1 MDLVRTV
8 IVFVPVVISFV
19 VLMPFGLAA
28 LLLRLLGLK
37 RLAERA
43 TAAIAWLWA
52 RFILALTGCPFTVT
66 GAENIPARGGFCLV
80 ANHNSIFD
88 IVLLLA
94 SVGRPFGFIA
104 KKELSFVPLLN
115 LWILLLGGLFI
126 DRKNIR
132 KAVEAINEGIR
143 RIKNGGA
150 MVIFP
155 EGTRGKG
162 REMLPFKSGALK
174 LATKAGAP
182 IVPVALGGTYEVFE
196 KDRRFRRVPVSASF
210 APPVS
215 TADMPGEEKKGA
227 LTDHIYG
234 IINGLLRDGP
244 GADLDKPPEF
254 PVA

>member
-1 MDLVRTV
+1 MDLLRTV
-8 IVFVPVVISFV
+8 VVFVPVVISII
-19 VLMPFGLAA
+19 LLTPFGMVAV
-28 LLLRLLGLK
+28 LLSLLGLK
-37 RLAERA
+37 APMRRV
-43 TAAIAWLWA
+43 TAVIARVWA
-52 RFILALTGCPFTVT
+52 RWVIVLTGCPFTVT
-66 GAENIPARGGFCLV
+66 GAESIPARGGFCLV

-132 KAVEAINEGIR
+132 KAVGAINEGVR
-143 RIKNGGA
+143 RIKSGGA

-162 REMLPFKSGALK
+162 RGMLPFKSGSLK

-196 KDRRFRRVPVSASF
+196 KNRRVRRGPVSARF
-210 APPVS
+210 APPVL
-215 TADMPGEEKKGA
+215 TADIPGEEKKGA
-227 LTDHIYG
+227 LTEHIYG
-234 IINGLLRDGP
+234 IINGMLQKN
-244 GADLDKPPEF
+244 GAAP
-254 PVA
+254 

>member
-1 MDLVRTV
+1 MDLARTV
-8 IVFVPVVISFV
+8 VVFVPVVASII
-19 VLMPFGLAA
+19 LLTPFGVVAA
-28 LLLRLLGLK
+28 LLSLLGMK
-37 RLAERA
+37 DPMRRA
-43 TAAIAWLWA
+43 TAVIGRVWA
-52 RFILALTGCPFTVT
+52 RFILALTGCPFTMT
-66 GAENIPARGGFCLV
+66 GVENVPAQGGFCLV

-132 KAVEAINEGIR
+132 KAVEAINEGTR

-162 REMLPFKSGALK
+162 QGMLPFKSGALK
-174 LATKAGAP
+174 LATKTGAP
-182 IVPVALGGTYEVFE
+182 IVPVALGGTYGVFE
-196 KDRRFRRVPVSASF
+196 KDHRFHRGPVSACF
-210 APPVS
+210 APPVA
-215 TADMPGEEKKGA
+215 TADIPGEEKKGA
-227 LTDHIYG
+227 LTEHIYG
-234 IINGLLRDGP
+234 IINDLLQKNGTVP
-244 GADLDKPPEF
+244 
-254 PVA
+254 